1 MQRPRLD
8 EAEAEHG
15 GRSGQCDRIARAQR
29 RAGDEM
35 NVAVG
40 EGAAKTRRAPVGREM
55 DGDAALG
62 QRRGKRLGRK

>member
-1 MQRPRLD
+1 M
-8 EAEAEHG
+8 AAVA
-15 GRSGQCDRIARAQR
+15 GQCDGIARAQR

-55 DGDAALG
+55 DGDAARG
-62 QRRGKRLGRK
+62 QAPRASASAGNK